1 MPHDLVPGL
10 VQGGEKIILLVLD
23 GLGGL
28 PDRTGKTE
36 LEAASTPNLDRLAK
50 KGALG
55 LVDPVAPGIT
65 PGSGPGHLGL
75 FGYDPRTY
83 DIGRGVLAALG
94 IGFDIQESDV
104 AARLNFA
111 TFDGGGNVT
120 DRRAGRI
127 ETEECERLVPLLDKI
142 ELPGVETVVRPVKE
156 HRAVVI
162 FRAPGL
168 GENVNDSDPQAIGVA
183 AREVV
188 GADEESR
195 KTAELANAFMTE
207 ARRKLADEE
216 RANGVLMRGF
226 ARYQTIPSFHSRFG
240 LNALAIAMYPM
251 YRGVA
256 KLVGM
261 EPLEVRGK
269 MTSLFEAVTAHYNNH
284 DFFYVH
290 IKDTDKFGE
299 DGDYDA
305 KKKAIEQVDRLVAR
319 FDDLPDKV
327 LMVTADHSTPSQMK
341 AHSWH
346 PVPFLLNGRRVRPD
360 ATSQFGEEACSRGNL
375 GRFPAI
381 EILPLALASAGRLM
395 KYGA

>member
-10 VQGGEKIILLVLD
+10 VQGGDKIILLVLD

-28 PDRTGKTE
+28 PDRSGKTE
-36 LEAASTPNLDRLAK
+36 LEAAQTPNLDRLAK

-55 LVDPVAPGIT
+55 LIDPVAPGIT

-75 FGYDPRTY
+75 FGYDPREY

-94 IGFDIQESDV
+94 IGFDIRESDV

-111 TFDGGGNVT
+111 TFDAAGNVT

-127 ETEECERLVPLLDKI
+127 ETEECERLVQLLDKI
-142 ELPGVETVVRPVKE
+142 ELSGVETFVRPVKE
-156 HRAVVI
+156 HRAAVI
-162 FRAPGL
+162 FRGPGL
-168 GENVNDSDPQAIGVA
+168 GENVNDSDPQAVGVGP
-183 AREVV
+183 REIV
-188 GADEESR
+188 GDDAESK
-195 KTAELANAFMTE
+195 KTAGLANAFMVAARE
-207 ARRKLADEE
+207 ALAGEE
-216 RANGVLMRGF
+216 RGNGVLMRGF
-226 ARYQTIPSFHSRFG
+226 ARYQKIPSFQTRFG

-261 EPLEVRGK
+261 EPLDVRGK
-269 MTSLFEAVTAHYNNH
+269 MTSLFEAVTAHYNNY
-284 DFFYVH
+284 DFFFVH
-290 IKDTDKFGE
+290 VKETDKYGE

-305 KKKAIEQVDRLVAR
+305 KKKAIEQADRLIAR

-327 LMVTADHSTPSQMK
+327 LIVTGDHSTPSQMK

-346 PVPFLLNGRRVRPD
+346 PVPLLLSGRRVRPD
-360 ATSQFGEEACSRGNL
+360 ATTQFGEEACSRGNL

-381 EILPLALASAGRLM
+381 EILPLALANAGRLM